1 LSGIIESWMEEGGK
15 IETVCDEEILTKIQ
29 DWIKKYRTIEV
40 GIENGLSDFLIQK
53 RLFENVLKK
62 GNAI

>member
-1 LSGIIESWMEEGGK
+1 MEEGGK